1 MVLAAAEAGLTP
13 HFAIDHSRL
22 DGAADTGRA
31 RSRAKITRISR
42 SRCTAA
48 GAISRS
54 AARDRWRERAAQL
67 DRVDRDELARIR
79 FDLVIPSVLLD
90 AGAGERWRWREPSSG
105 EAFARSEG
113 LALASLALFERGLLS
128 SHLSQPLRA
137 DGAALRALEPSA
149 LAEAFQVSADN
160 PLAGLEGRALLLNR
174 LGAAIELDPE
184 RFGQPARLGNLYDY
198 LKGRRAT
205 ASLPRRTILITL
217 LGSLA
222 TIWPGRIALGGH
234 NLGDVGR
241 HPAARADDPT
251 AGLVPFHKLSQ
262 WLAYSLVEPLEDAGI
277 EVIDLDALTALAE
290 YRNGGLLID
299 SGVLV
304 PKHAAVLGEAHA
316 ADAEVVVEWRA
327 LTVALI
333 DRLADLVR
341 AKLGLTPEQ
350 LPLAKV
356 LQGGTWSAGRAL
368 ARQLRAGGGPP
379 LARDQR
385 RHAVLNAR
393 QALLLGVGGDLHL
406 DDLVRVAPGARPGRA
421 GRRTPC
427 PRPPGPTPCTGRSGA
442 ASGRSR

>member
-1 MVLAAAEAGLTP
+1 MAPPRWSPASRAKHYPDLAIPLHSRWR
-13 HFAIDHSRL
+13 HFAI
-22 DGAADTGRA
+22 GG
-31 RSRAKITRISR
+31 
-42 SRCTAA
+42 
-48 GAISRS
+48 
-54 AARDRWRERAAQL
+54 RDRWREREAQL

-137 DGAALRALEPSA
+137 DGAACARSSRAA
-149 LAEAFQVSADN
+149 LAEAFQVDADN

-198 LKGRRAT
+198 LKGQARDGKLA
-205 ASLPRRTILITL
+205 ARTILITL
-217 LGSLA
+217 LESLA

-251 AGLVPFHKLSQ
+251 SGLVPFHKLSQ
-262 WLAYSLVEPLEDAGI
+262 WLAYSLIEPLEEAGI

-304 PKHAAVLGEAHA
+304 PKARGGARRGARGRCRDRRRVARAH
-316 ADAEVVVEWRA
+316 
-327 LTVALI
+327 
-333 DRLADLVR
+333 
-341 AKLGLTPEQ
+341 
-350 LPLAKV
+350 
-356 LQGGTWSAGRAL
+356 GRAD
-368 ARQLRAGGGPP
+368 RSPRRSGP
-379 LARDQR
+379 
-385 RHAVLNAR
+385 R
-393 QALLLGVGGDLHL
+393 QA
-406 DDLVRVAPGARPGRA
+406 
-421 GRRTPC
+421 RT
-427 PRPPGPTPCTGRSGA
+427 
-442 ASGRSR
+442 

>member
-1 MVLAAAEAGLTP
+1 VISPANEERDLEAAVRWLRTPEAVRARSALVLAAAEADLTP
-13 HFAIDHSRL
+13 HFAIDHGRL
-22 DGAADTGRA
+22 DDAAELVA
-31 RSRAKITRISR
+31 RITREHYPDLDIPLHSR
-42 SRCTAA
+42 WRHFAF
-48 GAISRS
+48 G
-54 AARDRWRERAAQL
+54 ARDRWREREAQL
-67 DRVDRDELARIR
+67 DRVDRDERARIR

-105 EAFARSEG
+105 EAYARSEG

-198 LKGRRAT
+198 LKAQARDGRLA
-205 ASLPRRTILITL
+205 ARTILLTL
-217 LGSLA
+217 LESLA
-222 TIWPGRIALGGH
+222 TIWPGRIALGQH

-241 HPAARADDPT
+241 HPAARANDPT
-251 AGLVPFHKLSQ
+251 GGLVPFHKLSQ
-262 WLAYSLVEPLEDAGI
+262 WLACSLIEPLQDAGI
-277 EVIDLDALTALAE
+277 EVIDPDALTALAE

-299 SGVLV
+299 SGVVV
-304 PKHAAVLGEAHA
+304 PKHPAVLSEAHT
-316 ADAEVVVEWRA
+316 ADAEIVVEWRA

-341 AKLGLTPEQ
+341 AKLGLTPER

-368 ARQLRAGGGPP
+368 ARQLRGGGGPP
-379 LARDQR
+379 LSVISDGT
-385 RHAVLNAR
+385 LF
-393 QALLLGVGGDLHL
+393 
-406 DDLVRVAPGARPGRA
+406 
-421 GRRTPC
+421 
-427 PRPPGPTPCTGRSGA
+427 
-442 ASGRSR
+442 

>member
-1 MVLAAAEAGLTP
+1 MLK
-13 HFAIDHSRL
+13 L
-22 DGAADTGRA
+22 DP
-31 RSRAKITRISR
+31 
-42 SRCTAA
+42 
-48 GAISRS
+48 
-54 AARDRWRERAAQL
+54 
-67 DRVDRDELARIR
+67 VDRDELVRIR

-90 AGAGERWRWREPSSG
+90 AGAGEGWRWREPSSG
-105 EAFARSEG
+105 AVFARSEG

-128 SHLSQPLRA
+128 SHRSRPLRA
-137 DGAALRALEPSA
+137 DAAALRALEPAA
-149 LAEAFQVSADN
+149 LAETFQVDADN

-198 LKGRRAT
+198 LAGRAQGWLE
-205 ASLPRRTILITL
+205 ARTIVLAL
-217 LGSLA
+217 LDSLA

-241 HPAARADDPT
+241 HPAARTDDPT
-251 AGLVPFHKLSQ
+251 SGLVPLHKLSQ
-262 WLAYSLVEPLEDAGI
+262 WLAYSLIEPLEDAGI

-304 PKHAAVLGEAHA
+304 PKHPAVLDETHA
-316 ADAEVVVEWRA
+316 GDSEVVVEWRA

-341 AKLGLTPEQ
+341 AKLGLTPER

-368 ARQLRAGGGPP
+368 ARQLRPDGGPP
-379 LARDQR
+379 LR
-385 RHAVLNAR
+385 VLSDGT
-393 QALLLGVGGDLHL
+393 LF
-406 DDLVRVAPGARPGRA
+406 
-421 GRRTPC
+421 
-427 PRPPGPTPCTGRSGA
+427 
-442 ASGRSR
+442 